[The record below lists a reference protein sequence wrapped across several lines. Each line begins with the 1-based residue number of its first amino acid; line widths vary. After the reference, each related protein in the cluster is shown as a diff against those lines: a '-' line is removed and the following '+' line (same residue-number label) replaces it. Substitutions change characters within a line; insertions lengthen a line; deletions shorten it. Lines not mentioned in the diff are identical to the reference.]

1 MRRGELQ
8 RVLPVLLNAPRA
20 PHRSAAWMQQV
31 AVAARILERALLGAL
46 LADGALDFGLRL
58 RLLEARRCDGLLQRP
73 QLSLRLR
80 LLARAPRC
88 RGLT

>member
-31 AVAARILERALLGAL
+31 AVAARILERALAQGTIRAFVTVVRFRVPRLDVNGGLHTGAQDVCEELGE
-46 LADGALDFGLRL
+46 GAT
-58 RLLEARRCDGLLQRP
+58 E
-73 QLSLRLR
+73 S
-80 LLARAPRC
+80 
-88 RGLT
+88 